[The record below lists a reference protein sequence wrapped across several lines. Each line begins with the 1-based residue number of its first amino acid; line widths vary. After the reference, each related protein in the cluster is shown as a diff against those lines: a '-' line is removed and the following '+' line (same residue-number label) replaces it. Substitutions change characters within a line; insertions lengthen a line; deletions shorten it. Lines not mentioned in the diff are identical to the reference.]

1 MGATVNQFLV
11 LQLMFSGDN
20 TPNRAL
26 KLSYKIGFL
35 KNLVFF

>member
-20 TPNRAL
+20 TPKRAL
-26 KLSYKIGFL
+26 KLSYKIDFL
-35 KNLVFF
+35 KTVFF